1 MALALYRRYRPD
13 TLDGVIGQ
21 DQVTVPLRRA
31 LDNGKL
37 IQAYLFSGPRG
48 CGKTSTAR
56 ILARCIN
63 CAKGPTSHPCGE
75 CESCKELAAGG
86 QGSIDVVEI
95 DAASHNSV
103 EDARQIRERAQF
115 APTRDRYKIFIF
127 DEAHMITPQG
137 FNALLKIVEE
147 PPEHVIFIFA
157 TTEPEKV
164 LSTIRS
170 RTHHYPFRL
179 VPPEIMGPFLKDVCE
194 KEHMKPEPGVLELA
208 MRAGGGSVRDTLSVL
223 DQLMVGSDSGV
234 MRLADASMLLGFTP
248 AELISGT
255 VDALIS
261 RDGNALYSTVEKV
274 VVGGF
279 EPRRFVEDL
288 LAYMR
293 DLLVLSIA
301 GPQAVAS
308 LGEEERQENAD
319 ELKRQAHALGLA
331 QLTRLADQINEA
343 LATMAGAVSPRMR
356 LELLIAQLLEIRSS
370 QNAASAPS
378 SQPTSGPVTSVPV
391 ASAPHFAPQTAAQP
405 TRGFQPQVAAQ
416 QSQMPQQPVQQAQPV
431 QPQQPVQQVQPAPA
445 AQTQPAAQAHPATQ
459 AQPQSVAM
467 SNEPPQEL
475 WKKAITTV
483 PEDLKKWVNETTIPH
498 VDFQNVK
505 ARRFVILT
513 FDTPLSQHAFS
524 LGVVGSEKVPV
535 SFQKHIQSIFGANTF
550 IRPAGAAANGEAVK
564 PVSSLPVEEQKKIKL
579 QIALMGQN
587 KAGENGGF
595 QLMTA
600 SQLQASNA
608 LKSPRQQTPTAREHE
623 GESGSEE
630 KAQGSEKS
638 DDSSQ
643 GDSSDDSHPH
653 HHKKVAVP
661 SPDDKTDP
669 WANQPSRAELL
680 QQQAEERRKAQEAQ
694 AAQQAQATAEAR
706 SSWENNTS
714 EQQTAPAANAAAQPQ
729 APQIQPVQPV
739 QPGQPTPVAQP
750 QRAQMPGLSQG
761 VTSLPLSA
769 QTPTAAAA
777 TQSSVPSTPE
787 VAPEEDVYSRDDEQ
801 LTQHQTLSI
810 EQVGALF
817 DAKKVTVIPAENRT
831 DSDEKQEAKIVQQ

>member
-356 LELLIAQLLEIRSS
+356 LELLIAQLLEIRSA

-378 SQPTSGPVTSVPV
+378 SQPTSGPVTSAPV
-391 ASAPHFAPQTAAQP
+391 ASTPHFAPQTAAQP
-405 TRGFQPQVAAQ
+405 TRGFQPQVSAQ
-416 QSQMPQQPVQQAQPV
+416 QAQVQQQPV

-459 AQPQSVAM
+459 AQPQSAAM

-638 DDSSQ
+638 DDSSH

-680 QQQAEERRKAQEAQ
+680 QQQAEEQRKAQEAQ

-714 EQQTAPAANAAAQPQ
+714 EQQTAPAANAAEQPQ
-729 APQIQPVQPV
+729 PD
-739 QPGQPTPVAQP
+739 QPTPAAQP

-769 QTPTAAAA
+769 QTPAAAAA
-777 TQSSVPSTPE
+777 TQSSAPSTPE

-817 DAKKVTVIPAENRT
+817 DAKKVTVIPAENGT